1 MERLFRHVDAY
12 ATWKAE
18 LDTQLGRYRDWL
30 QRNRLASPALD
41 AALANCQSELQTDGI
56 TSQAAIARA
65 FADRMVPKPRGSGV
79 WTHTAA
85 ARPGAARAAP

>member
-41 AALANCQSELQTDGI
+41 ASLATCQSELQADGI
-56 TSQAAIARA
+56 TLASPASSR
-65 FADRMVPKPRGSGV
+65 
-79 WTHTAA
+79 A
-85 ARPGAARAAP
+85 ARPS